1 VTAHRPAQVARHAA
15 IVLAGAASLSLTVVA
30 GAYVVQ
36 QIADMQRPAT
46 RIAVPVTP
54 PAPDE
59 PDHGRRYT
67 PYPVL
72 TGTSFVLPAA
82 VSVPRGV
89 ELETAEPETTAPHVD
104 SPTAP
109 PAPTPVG
116 GKVRFGDAY
125 VGAQVAQGE
134 DDTVS
139 VTVDTNALIML
150 PGYLRSSG
158 PTSEMPAVT
167 TMRTDLDT
175 HSGEVRMALFDPR
188 LGEHDL
194 RLNRHAT
201 PAPSR
206 DLEQRTTE
214 RAPAPAHGGADSTAV

>member
-1 VTAHRPAQVARHAA
+1 MTAHRPAQVARHAA

-46 RIAVPVTP
+46 RIAAPVTP

-59 PDHGRRYT
+59 PDHGRRYI

-82 VSVPRGV
+82 ASVPRAAAP
-89 ELETAEPETTAPHVD
+89 ETDEPESTAPQVV

-109 PAPTPVG
+109 PAHTPLG

-125 VGAQVAQGE
+125 VGAQVAQVE

-139 VTVDTNALIML
+139 VTVDTNALIVL
-150 PGYLRSSG
+150 PGYLRSG
-158 PTSEMPAVT
+158 PRSETPAVT

-175 HSGEVRMALFDPR
+175 HSGEVRMAFSDPR

-194 RLNRHAT
+194 RLNQPAT
-201 PAPSR
+201 PASSG
-206 DLEQRTTE
+206 DLQQRTTE

>member
-1 VTAHRPAQVARHAA
+1 MTAHRPAQVARHAA

-46 RIAVPVTP
+46 RIAAPVTP
-54 PAPDE
+54 PAPAE

-82 VSVPRGV
+82 DSVPRAA
-89 ELETAEPETTAPHVD
+89 EPETAKPETTAPQVV

-116 GKVRFGDAY
+116 GKVRIGDAY
-125 VGAQVAQGE
+125 VGAQVAQVE

-150 PGYLRSSG
+150 PGYLRSG
-158 PTSEMPAVT
+158 PTSTGSAVT

-175 HSGEVRMALFDPR
+175 HSGEVRMAFSDPR

-201 PAPSR
+201 PAPDG

-214 RAPAPAHGGADSTAV
+214 RPSAPAHGGADSTAV

>member
-1 VTAHRPAQVARHAA
+1 MTAHRPAQVARHAA

-46 RIAVPVTP
+46 RIAAPVTP
-54 PAPDE
+54 ATPDE

-82 VSVPRGV
+82 TSVPRA
-89 ELETAEPETTAPHVD
+89 AEPETARPESTAPHVD
-104 SPTAP
+104 SPSAP

-125 VGAQVAQGE
+125 VGAQVAQVE

-150 PGYLRSSG
+150 PGYLRSG
-158 PTSEMPAVT
+158 PASETPAVT

-175 HSGEVRMALFDPR
+175 HSGEVRMAFSDPR

-201 PAPSR
+201 PAPSG
-206 DLEQRTTE
+206 DLGQRTTE
-214 RAPAPAHGGADSTAV
+214 RAPAHGGADSTAV

>member
-1 VTAHRPAQVARHAA
+1 MKAHRPAQVARHAA

-46 RIAVPVTP
+46 RIAAPVTP
-54 PAPDE
+54 AAPDE

-82 VSVPRGV
+82 ASVPRA
-89 ELETAEPETTAPHVD
+89 AEPEITAPHVD

-109 PAPTPVG
+109 TAPTPVG

-125 VGAQVAQGE
+125 VGAQVAQVE

-158 PTSEMPAVT
+158 PTSELPAVT
-167 TMRTDLDT
+167 MMRTDLDT
-175 HSGEVRMALFDPR
+175 HSGEVRMAFSDPR

-194 RLNRHAT
+194 RLNRRAT
-201 PAPSR
+201 PGPSG
-206 DLEQRTTE
+206 DLEQRTTD
-214 RAPAPAHGGADSTAV
+214 RAPAAAHGGADSTAV

>member
-1 VTAHRPAQVARHAA
+1 MTAHRPAQVARHAA

-30 GAYVVQ
+30 GAYVVH
-36 QIADMQRPAT
+36 QIADMQRPET
-46 RIAVPVTP
+46 RIAAPVTP

-59 PDHGRRYT
+59 PDHGRRYI

-72 TGTSFVLPAA
+72 TGTSFALPAA
-82 VSVPRGV
+82 VSVPRDT
-89 ELETAEPETTAPHVD
+89 EPETAESHVD
-104 SPTAP
+104 SPAAP
-109 PAPTPVG
+109 TAPTPVG

-125 VGAQVAQGE
+125 VGAQVAQVE

-150 PGYLRSSG
+150 PGYLRSG
-158 PTSEMPAVT
+158 PTSETPGVT

-175 HSGEVRMALFDPR
+175 HSGEVRMAFSDPR

-201 PAPSR
+201 PAPSAG
-206 DLEQRTTE
+206 LEQRATE
-214 RAPAPAHGGADSTAV
+214 RAPAHGGADSTAV

>member
-36 QIADMQRPAT
+36 QIADTQRPAT
-46 RIAVPVTP
+46 RIAAPVTP

-59 PDHGRRYT
+59 PDHGSRYI

-82 VSVPRGV
+82 ASVPRA
-89 ELETAEPETTAPHVD
+89 AEPEAAKPETTAAHVD
-104 SPTAP
+104 SPAAP

-125 VGAQVAQGE
+125 VGAQVAQAE

-150 PGYLRSSG
+150 PGYLRSG

-175 HSGEVRMALFDPR
+175 HSGEVRMAFSDPR

-201 PAPSR
+201 PAPS
-206 DLEQRTTE
+206 
-214 RAPAPAHGGADSTAV
+214 AV